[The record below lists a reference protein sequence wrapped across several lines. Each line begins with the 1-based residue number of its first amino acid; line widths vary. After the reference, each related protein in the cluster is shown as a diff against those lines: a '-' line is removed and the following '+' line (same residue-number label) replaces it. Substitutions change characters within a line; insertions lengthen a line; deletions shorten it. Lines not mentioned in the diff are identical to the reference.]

1 MNRKTLLAGAV
12 FAGLLLLTLIVLR
25 APEKGERTGEAAR
38 PIAKIQDGSI
48 DTIVVANQRVPI
60 PPGHPTVSAVRVEG
74 GPDAADRYIA
84 ANAAAG
90 DVAVTADIPLAAILV
105 GARVVVIDP
114 RGYEHTTETIGE
126 RLSVR
131 DFADALRGAG
141 VETGGPRPYSPKDK
155 QAFASA
161 FDRALTRARRTS

>member
-1 MNRKTLLAGAV
+1 MRIWLDADATPRDVKEIVFRAAHRLA
-12 FAGLLLLTLIVLR
+12 
-25 APEKGERTGEAAR
+25 
-38 PIAKIQDGSI
+38 I
-48 DTIVVANQRVPI
+48 DTVVVANQRVPI
-60 PPGHPTVSAVRVEG
+60 PPGHPTISAVRVEG

-84 ANAAAG
+84 ENATAG
-90 DVAVTADIPLAAILV
+90 DVAVTADIPLAAMLV
-105 GARVVVIDP
+105 AAGVVVIDP
-114 RGYEHTTETIGE
+114 RGYEHTAETIGE

-161 FDRALTRARRTS
+161 FDRALTRALRNRAT